1 MALQDITVPD
11 IGNYKNVD
19 IIEVLVK
26 VGDRIQKDQS
36 LITLETDK
44 ATMEIPS
51 SEAGIIKELLV
62 KPGVKV
68 SQGSVLLKLELAP
81 ASAPAV
87 ESALGAES
95 GSPPAQTVLA
105 SLRNSR
111 SVNPTQLQE
120 QVPCQANKNYI
131 HAGPAVRQLARELA
145 IDLNTVTGT
154 GQKGRITREDLSAVI
169 KSQMSGGSGAGL
181 GLLPD
186 PQVDFAEFGAVRV
199 EKLPRIKKISGAC
212 LLRNAIKIPHIT
224 LFDEADITDLE
235 AFRSN
240 KKAIAEKAGLKLTPV
255 PFLIKAVAMALRAHP
270 IVNAS
275 LSADGENLVL
285 KDYIHIGVAVD
296 TPNGLMVPVL
306 RNAEQKGLLQIA
318 KELGELSLRAREGKL
333 KGEDMKGGCFTISS
347 LGGLGTTA
355 FTPIVN
361 MPEVGIL
368 GVSRAQMK
376 PVWNGK
382 EFLPR
387 LMLPL
392 SLSLDHRVVDGAD
405 GARFLTQLVQS
416 LSDLRELIL

>member
-1 MALQDITVPD
+1 MALQDIKVPD

-68 SQGSVLLKLELAP
+68 SQGSVLLKLDVEAGVAVEFVA
-81 ASAPAV
+81 ASAPAA
-87 ESALGAES
+87 ELDSPIASSAA
-95 GSPPAQTVLA
+95 V
-105 SLRNSR
+105 
-111 SVNPTQLQE
+111 
-120 QVPCQANKNYI
+120 NKNYI

-169 KSQMSGGSGAGL
+169 KSQMSGGSGTGL

-186 PQVDFAEFGAVRV
+186 PQVDFAEFGTVRV

-240 KKAIAEKAGLKLTPV
+240 KKAAAEKAGLKLTPV

-270 IVNAS
+270 IVNSS
-275 LSADGENLVL
+275 LSADGESLVL
-285 KDYIHIGVAVD
+285 KDYVHVGVAVD

-306 RNAEQKGLLQIA
+306 RNADQKGLFQIT

-382 EFLPR
+382 EFLPH